1 MRQFLRSSVGFFL
14 TWLFAA
20 KMTCISAAL
29 CCYWFDASYDAAME
43 FGEKSLSRAKTPSAT
58 KASQGSSSEWYNANV
73 STSPHDEDVDS
84 ATQISRAAKGT
95 QAAGQQQERIQKIA
109 ADLFAT
115 RGYRAVGVAEIGDA
129 VGLGR
134 GALYYHI
141 SSKEELL
148 FSIVVRYIEELVLSG
163 KSAMETEPDPR
174 KRIFL
179 LSRLLMQCIFTN
191 LPEMTVCFRE
201 ADCLTGQRHRIVS
214 DLHKAYQ
221 DLWSETL
228 KEGEKKGLFRP
239 LPNVAIKGILGMYFY
254 SFLWL
259 KPGGKQASN
268 DIADVFAKMTLSI
281 AEDKTAV

>member
-1 MRQFLRSSVGFFL
+1 M
-14 TWLFAA
+14 
-20 KMTCISAAL
+20 
-29 CCYWFDASYDAAME
+29 DEPASE
-43 FGEKSLSRAKTPSAT
+43 QPKGG
-58 KASQGSSSEWYNANV
+58 KA
-73 STSPHDEDVDS
+73 PP
-84 ATQISRAAKGT
+84 
-95 QAAGQQQERIQKIA
+95 AGGLQQERIQKIA
-109 ADLFAT
+109 ANLFAT

-163 KSAMETEPDPR
+163 KDAMASEPDPR
-174 KRIFL
+174 KRVFL
-179 LSRLLMQCIFTN
+179 LSRLLMQCIFAN

-201 ADCLTGQRHRIVS
+201 ADCLTGQRHRIAS

-221 DLWSETL
+221 DIWTETL
-228 KEGEKKGLFRP
+228 KEGEKKGIFRP
-239 LPNVAIKGILGMYFY
+239 LPKVAIKGILGMYFY

-259 KPGGKQASN
+259 KPGGKQASR

-281 AEDKTAV
+281 AENKEPL

>member
-1 MRQFLRSSVGFFL
+1 MSRTKIPTTPKSSRG
-14 TWLFAA
+14 T
-20 KMTCISAAL
+20 
-29 CCYWFDASYDAAME
+29 
-43 FGEKSLSRAKTPSAT
+43 AT
-58 KASQGSSSEWYNANV
+58 SPYTANV
-73 STSPHDEDVDS
+73 STSPHTTLEDS
-84 ATQISRAAKGT
+84 ADEVGRNAKST
-95 QAAGQQQERIQKIA
+95 TAAGQQHERIQKIA
-109 ADLFAT
+109 AQLFASS
-115 RGYRAVGVAEIGDA
+115 GYRAVGVAEIGDA

-163 KSAMETEPDPR
+163 KAAMENEPDPR

-179 LSRLLMQCIFTN
+179 LSRQLMQCIFTN
-191 LPEMTVCFRE
+191 MPEMTVCFRE

-221 DLWSETL
+221 DIWASTL
-228 KEGEKKGLFRP
+228 REGEKKGIFRP
-239 LPNVAIKGILGMYFY
+239 LPSVAIKGILGMYFY

-268 DIADVFAKMTLSI
+268 EIADVFAKMTLAI
-281 AEDKTAV
+281 AEATGPI